1 VAAPVYLAKRSE
13 LSPKALL
20 IAAGTVP
27 VIGAVFFM
35 SLVPVPDAPWRYLPY
50 IFAGLLAAGM
60 IVSACVQHGRTDGTA
75 QTAPSPKHAG

>member
-1 VAAPVYLAKRSE
+1 
-13 LSPKALL
+13 
-20 IAAGTVP
+20 
-27 VIGAVFFM
+27 M